1 MEPSITAAMSES
13 YFETVSPTFP
23 ISPVGILSMIPEE
36 LHPLVPEG
44 EADRLEAMGM
54 DLKR

>member
-1 MEPSITAAMSES
+1 MEPSITAAIRES
-13 YFETVSPTFP
+13 NIETVSPTFP
-23 ISPVGILSMIPEE
+23 ILPVGILSMIPEE

-44 EADRLEAMGM
+44 EADRLEAMGV